1 MRRFYALALLAAALP
16 VLGSCERQ
24 PRLVILHTNDTHSHF
39 EPIRSGA
46 DAGKGGA
53 IERAAFIDSV
63 RNAVGEDKVLLLR
76 VQRGQKFVVLSRV
89 YGLKKE
95 AV

>member
-1 MRRFYALALLAAALP
+1 MRRFFVLALLAAVLP

-46 DAGKGGA
+46 DSGKGGA
-53 IERAAFIDSV
+53 I
-63 RNAVGEDKVLLLR
+63 
-76 VQRGQKFVVLSRV
+76 
-89 YGLKKE
+89 
-95 AV
+95 